1 MSIEEKFYEMAEN
14 GRLNQSPVFVVP
26 SIQKRLDSDHSRI
39 LHNFGRWSMVDG
51 RWSMVDA
58 LWLMV
63 DDLWSMACGLW
74 SMVDVNWLTHGVT
87 SSPVCLH
94 RESNQVVQAVD
105 RQFGVTAV
113 LSGWENVV
121 ASQQDAFSWRALAQH
136 LSVLSTRTLMRRA
149 LEVIFIFVFIS
160 SSLIF
165 LKLF

>member
-87 SSPVCLH
+87 SLPVCLH
-94 RESNQVVQAVD
+94 RESNEVVQAVD
-105 RQFGVTAV
+105 RQ
-113 LSGWENVV
+113 
-121 ASQQDAFSWRALAQH
+121 
-136 LSVLSTRTLMRRA
+136 
-149 LEVIFIFVFIS
+149 
-160 SSLIF
+160 
-165 LKLF
+165 LKCEH